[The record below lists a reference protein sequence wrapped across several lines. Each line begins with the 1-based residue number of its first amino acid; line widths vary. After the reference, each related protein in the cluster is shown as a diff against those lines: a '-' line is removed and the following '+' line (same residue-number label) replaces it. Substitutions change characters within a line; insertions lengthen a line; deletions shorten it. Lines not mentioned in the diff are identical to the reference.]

1 MKPEPM
7 FLISGKGV
15 FSEMIA
21 FRNDRRDNGFL
32 FLKEKWHL

>member
-21 FRNDRRDNGFL
+21 CRRDNGFL